1 MGDLRTERTRA
12 AIREA
17 FMTLRAKKSLEK
29 ITVKELAEHARIN
42 KATFYLHYRDIY
54 DLSEQIEDQILFSS
68 TEKVEPR
75 NLFLEDPAQFVQE
88 LIDACAPQLEA
99 IEIVFSGNR
108 ASVLP
113 EKIETQLK
121 QRLLQQDPR
130 MKDNLKSDVLLS
142 YVIHGA
148 FRAYIKHKNQ
158 SPLEAL
164 AAVVEITKNIGSL
177 YQEQLSAEEQL

>member
-99 IEIVFSGNR
+99 IEIDR
-108 ASVLP
+108 KSV
-113 EKIETQLK
+113 
-121 QRLLQQDPR
+121 
-130 MKDNLKSDVLLS
+130 V
-142 YVIHGA
+142 
-148 FRAYIKHKNQ
+148 
-158 SPLEAL
+158 
-164 AAVVEITKNIGSL
+164 
-177 YQEQLSAEEQL
+177 